1 MNQCKF
7 AASGFSANGGILG
20 IWWGKVNSKWLFCL
34 LFYAPLAINGV

>member
-20 IWWGKVNSKWLFCL
+20 IWWGKVNSKRLFCV
-34 LFYAPLAINGV
+34 LFCKALAFGGV